1 MHFGYGMKKILLE
14 NPLTVLPVSVFI
26 AVAGSKGWGSAWM
39 FGDLVLLD
47 WLLMV
52 VGAIGIIGSVS
63 VLSKRPA

>member
-1 MHFGYGMKKILLE
+1 
-14 NPLTVLPVSVFI
+14 
-26 AVAGSKGWGSAWM
+26 M